1 MVLTSDDEIGDRE
14 NQGAPQHALD
24 RCPVC
29 NYSLRGLPAAHRCPE
44 CGLEYDEHSIIWY
57 PPRRRRWYAA
67 FFALVSLGIT
77 GAGIEGIFLFE
88 GTTADFWIGMGAVA
102 FGILGFV
109 LAVRGFLTRPF
120 VAVVPLGVIVRMRA
134 QAVEVIPWDQAG
146 SLEVRERPPSG
157 GTSTG
162 SKKPR
167 AYLTLGDIIVD
178 AEDAK
183 ELCEA
188 IQEGKERYAGQSTA

>member
-1 MVLTSDDEIGDRE
+1 MSAEELGHGEDHEQSRSRR
-14 NQGAPQHALD
+14 ALD

-77 GAGIEGIFLFE
+77 GAGMEGIFPFE
-88 GTTADFWIGMGAVA
+88 GPTVDFWIGLGAVA
-102 FGILGFV
+102 FGVLGFV
-109 LAVRGFLTRPF
+109 LAVRVFLTRPF

-134 QAVEVIPWDQAG
+134 QAVEVIPWDRAG
-146 SLEVRERPPSG
+146 SLEVREPPPG
-157 GTSTG
+157 DGTSTG
-162 SKKPR
+162 AKKPR
-167 AYLTLGDIIVD
+167 TYLTLGDIIVD
-178 AEDAK
+178 AEEAK
-183 ELCEA
+183 VLCEA
-188 IQEGKERYAGQSTA
+188 IQDGKKRYAGQSTA